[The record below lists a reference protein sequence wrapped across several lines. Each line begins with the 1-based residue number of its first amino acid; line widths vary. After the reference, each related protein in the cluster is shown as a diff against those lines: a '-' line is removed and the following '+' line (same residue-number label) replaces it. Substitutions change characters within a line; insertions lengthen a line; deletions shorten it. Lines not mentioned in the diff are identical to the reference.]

1 MACCELKGNGYNGK
15 LFLPWFPCGH
25 VLKLCLNIF
34 DCSLRVWIAGIYPA
48 IVGYCAITNSAV
60 ETAFIYSICSLLDH
74 SKPSSLF
81 QTQRFKRSARIVS
94 ASSFGTHSDNPPQC
108 YSSLL
113 NVCCCLLYFSPY
125 LLFALSDLEPSLFSA
140 NNCVHRLENLLVIY
154 VDCVPTATQP
164 SGKCM

>member
-1 MACCELKGNGYNGK
+1 M
-15 LFLPWFPCGH
+15 
-25 VLKLCLNIF
+25 V
-34 DCSLRVWIAGIYPA
+34 SLRSCFKTVFKYLWLFSSSLNRRY
-48 IVGYCAITNSAV
+48 IVGYWVITNSAV

-74 SKPSSLF
+74 SKPSALF

-113 NVCCCLLYFSPY
+113 NVCCLLFSGPY
-125 LLFALSDLEPSLFSA
+125 LLCALSDVEPSPFSA
-140 NNCVHRLENLLVIY
+140 NNCVHCWENLLVIY
-154 VDCVPTATQP
+154 VNCVPTAPQP